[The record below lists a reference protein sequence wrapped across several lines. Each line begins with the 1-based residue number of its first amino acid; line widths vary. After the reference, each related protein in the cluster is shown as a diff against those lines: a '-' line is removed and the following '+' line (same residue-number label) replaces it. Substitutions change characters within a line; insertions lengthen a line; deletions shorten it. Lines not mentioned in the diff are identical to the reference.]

1 MLVHVP
7 PLSGLSGVEIQV
19 GDGGQGWR
27 LRMWVGGAVRGV
39 GWECRLDMSV
49 RMQVRMQVGNAGWG
63 CCLCFPAASP
73 SGCGMLFSVS
83 SGAHGAC
90 REPTWLRGCCVSPCH
105 RQSQGSSLP
114 PVPYRF
120 TDVI

>member
-1 MLVHVP
+1 
-7 PLSGLSGVEIQV
+7 
-19 GDGGQGWR
+19 
-27 LRMWVGGAVRGV
+27 MWVGGAVRGV

-73 SGCGMLFSVS
+73 TGCGMLFSVS
-83 SGAHGAC
+83 SGAHGAY